1 MSVRCKNFSMNTIIL
16 NYSSVIV
23 VSIYFSYSEVWHVP
37 TEIALEKYRVKAI
50 SVSGKQNKTRGKNV
64 KYIE

>member
-1 MSVRCKNFSMNTIIL
+1 MNTIIL
-16 NYSSVIV
+16 IYSSVIV
-23 VSIYFSYSEVWHVP
+23 VSLFLSIYFSYSEVWHVP